1 MTARDLSGGTD
12 TSIGMR
18 TNAMAVPRGTIVL
31 MAFVCALLMM
41 VWWND
46 GWLSGRNVTPVWL
59 SSTRQLDRVR
69 QDDAGP
75 FVALDDVLRC
85 LRIHPPGRGDAI
97 HAWRVFGVAD
107 SSSRGDHFGAV
118 IESLGIDVARGYELP
133 FLRETTV
140 VGSGGAGNS
149 NSRGDAP
156 RINDQRVVLRWS
168 TIEEAHE
175 GQFLAAMAESRV
187 PASALVL
194 SANGRSTIRDLVD
207 ESCLSPRT
215 VAAAEFSAVALAVYG
230 RPEYR
235 WFTEPRRQFDEIMA
249 MLLERADEE
258 EATCHGTH
266 VLYSIA
272 AMLNVNQSRPILGP
286 VAEARGRAHL
296 AHIGRRLGQ
305 MQHSDG
311 AWRFDWR
318 RNRPFEAPAGQHAGW
333 GADVQVTA
341 HHLEWIAVAPTEVL
355 PDDAVIRALGFLHKR
370 VHVARDTDIRMDY
383 CGYTHAIRS
392 LLVWRALAVVD
403 LSGGAAVWSGD

>member
-1 MTARDLSGGTD
+1 
-12 TSIGMR
+12 
-18 TNAMAVPRGTIVL
+18 

>member
-1 MTARDLSGGTD
+1 
-12 TSIGMR
+12 MR
-18 TNAMAVPRGTIVL
+18 KNAMAVPRGTIVVVT
-31 MAFVCALLMM
+31 FVCASVMM

-46 GWLSGRNVTPVWL
+46 GCLSRRNVTPVWL

-69 QDDAGP
+69 QDDTGP
-75 FVALDDVLRC
+75 IIALDDVLKC
-85 LRIHPPGRGDAI
+85 LRIHPHGRGDAI
-97 HAWRVFGVAD
+97 HAWRVLGVAD
-107 SSSRGDHFGAV
+107 SRSRGDHLGAV
-118 IESLGIDVARGYELP
+118 LESLGIDVARGYELLFP
-133 FLRETTV
+133 CETTI

-156 RINDQRVVLRWS
+156 GINDKRVVLRWP
-168 TIEEAHE
+168 TMEEAHE

-187 PASALVL
+187 PANALVL
-194 SANGRSTIRDLVD
+194 SANGRTTIRDLVE

-215 VAAAEFSAVALAVYG
+215 VAAVEFSAVALAVYG
-230 RPEYR
+230 QPECR
-235 WFTEPRRQFDEIMA
+235 WFAEPSRQFDEIMA
-249 MLLERADEE
+249 MLLERADAE

-272 AMLNVNQSRPILGP
+272 AMLNVNRSRPILGAA
-286 VAEARGRAHL
+286 AEARGRVHL
-296 AHIGRRLGQ
+296 ALVGRRLGQ

-318 RNRPFEAPAGQHAGW
+318 RNRPFEAPAGQQAGW

-355 PDDAVIRALGFLHKR
+355 PDDAVIRALGFLHQR
-370 VHVARDTDIRMDY
+370 LHVAGDTDIRRDY

-403 LSGGAAVWSGD
+403 LSGGAAVWRGD